1 MPQTITCTITNSAGA
16 VIPEL
21 NVRAYALQP
30 GRETLLAQ
38 GLSNDKG
45 VCRLEY
51 EWAGSKVLHVQVRAF
66 SFAGAQLGAS
76 EVVYNAK
83 TQEQIRFSVKPPAP
97 PKEYE
102 GIQAVLRHILP
113 EGQTLAANEGALV
126 VKSLAAYAGEIP
138 KVFRQ
143 QVNASR
149 LDYVVHCETLAAESG
164 LPAAFLYGI
173 CRTSQKKQTL
183 DYFLET
189 EDASLWASLDRAEQ
203 QNYVEPLDR
212 AELRL
217 QLETLRGAKNPVTQQ
232 HLWGQLLNAADD
244 TPLPGLLVRAFG
256 PGSGDT
262 LAGEDRSDRGGR
274 FFIRVRVPKTD
285 AAFRL
290 DVFRGEDEQIHSAP
304 VRLQDDAH
312 LLRLQVPALPDLS
325 PTLRQ
330 TAEETSWTQLQPHL
344 QALEAAGLRSLDDVR
359 KKGVAQASL
368 PAEIAQRLEAQAH
381 LDVLPAARPAFA
393 HDLITQGFVSPLAV
407 ARASKGEFIAKMR
420 NKYGDFTPANLHEQ
434 ALALEASLG
443 NFFAQELLEP
453 GKFTQGGNGGVPEP
467 PEAPAEVPAEADD
480 PLDLVPQACGCEH
493 CSNAVS
499 PAAYFTELMV
509 YALRHIKKGNAA
521 LTLADLQAAFH
532 QPFGDLPATCG
543 DANRTMRQIRLSLE
557 VLRAYLAAR
566 GLPAADT
573 PEASQF
579 DMACRKFREHVYF
592 QLLEDLSTSYDEI
605 RNVTPA
611 EKANL
616 TQRLGIPLQHDG
628 QDTLTAL
635 FQPPEA
641 LQEAALEQLFGWR
654 DTTRSP
660 LTEPEATPLF
670 LQWQKAFRRQNWW
683 QIDWPETLA
692 PEARPW
698 IDPDLIAL
706 DYLVDPLTGAASD
719 LWHGRREALRN
730 QFENYR
736 QTRESAAN
744 DQAAWEALFPEPE
757 VLEQIRQ
764 ANPEA
769 GKYADN
775 VYRHI
780 QETSPITGTE
790 WENLY
795 HILVQ
800 HFKNTHYAEWRQQ
813 EKDAGIFLSPDFF
826 RIPPPVFNFD
836 LVQEEDQTQ
845 WRTKRAD
852 FRDWRDRLKGRIEQ
866 DRTDAAALADA
877 VAKAEEAHLPALR
890 QILIQASDAMG
901 ADLHDKASW
910 LAERLLIAT
919 TSDAGIMTT
928 RMQQAIESVQLLIWG
943 LRTGQLEDTHPDW
956 SLAAESFDEEWKWL
970 GHYASWRSA
979 MLVFLYPENLLQP
992 TLRRRQTPVFRAMV
1006 NNTRNSAQFTPK
1018 EACALAET
1026 YGQYS
1031 RDVNNLRPEASVIAR
1046 THTVAG
1052 ECGAKTGK
1060 GERNFVY
1067 LFAQSEISK
1076 KVYMARY
1083 EEGDWYEQSHWEEVP
1098 GLNQV
1103 LNVAGAC
1110 VYAVTPD
1117 ERYIYLF
1124 VKVQDGRNEA
1134 LVYTRYDLQK
1144 DAWTVGINQ
1153 LDPPPSNPNVTTT
1166 FDVVVKKTFRED
1178 EPPHLAFRNRGGELY
1193 GRRMNIDGSDW
1204 QEADFEMLEVN
1215 AYLSAMQTARL
1226 CEMIESKRGEYY
1238 LIRETSAAVEYRLF
1252 GKMDDGQWRR
1262 VVGPKHCLGAL
1273 PWQKNGGAYVFLGD
1287 PENGS
1292 NPSYVLIRRPEQEP
1306 VRSILIST
1314 FRKQE
1319 SELGLEDYLLTR
1331 MSGSYLNKEIFIH
1344 YYNQWYGL
1352 LDFLYMKFGDAPNK
1366 DEYEQRYGY
1375 NANSEWTDDY
1385 KKSVKK
1391 QLKRFSL
1398 DTVESEFGYKW
1409 LFISRQMQ
1417 SLSGFDLKSALER
1430 LFENERFDIGIED
1443 DNHVIKFKRR
1453 LNTEQEVS
1461 EPLAILPG
1469 LRKIV
1474 AACGEMPVNPYAR
1487 VFYSIKPYGL
1497 TPPNWENAE
1506 MVNYAF
1512 AYDVSTNWPGTNTK
1526 TSLYRSTLFN
1536 PKNIQLQNVSPEL
1549 AAPHV
1554 NSGYDIRSN
1563 YSEVELTKRIG
1574 FIRRVF
1580 QSHEDARPWI
1590 KTYQEEAFY
1599 FLPVYLALQL
1609 QRNGFYQE
1617 AADWLRSVYDFNRP
1631 LNGRKIYYGLIKEE
1645 TLGAGLERVA
1655 DWLGDPLNPHA
1666 IAETRANAYT
1676 RFTLLSIIRLLLD
1689 HANSEFTRYTADT
1702 LPRARTLYQTALHLL
1717 QAPELTADPAFCE
1730 KALEELDQIADKNL
1744 HPNYSGV
1751 WKQVQAQFGK
1761 IGKAST
1767 LKSAVDWA
1775 KGVLANQ
1782 ASERERLRILAEGA
1796 HNQFGDLPATTKTA
1810 DKIEHQHKT
1819 IEKVRTALFRHP
1831 EASRTLRQLAT
1842 VASRD
1847 YTRKVSLLSGIS
1859 ETALNAGPVEIP
1871 WLGNKLAGEEK
1882 HAELK
1887 LSHSLHPAETPV
1899 PVFGFCIPDNPVI
1912 EAWALEAEVNLHK
1925 LQSGRDIAGL
1935 ERQALIIDETIDINS
1950 LPSIGSR
1957 GDITLPGKTKLPPT
1971 PYRYAVL
1978 IERARQLANM
1988 AQQMESYFLSALEKR
2003 DAEMYQRLKAGQEVE
2018 LTRAGVRLNQLK
2030 VREAEDGIVLAEL
2043 QRDRA
2048 VIQEEHFQ
2056 ELLNNDLLAAE
2067 QDQLEFLKRIA
2078 DYQLLASIGAF
2089 IAASTPSLTSIFSS
2103 GKENFR
2109 DYAAGLDFLAQSF
2122 GTKAQ
2127 IFSIQASYER
2137 RKQDWTLTRN
2147 LARQDVRIGNQ
2158 QIRLSKDR
2166 LRIVNQE
2173 HHISELQVDHAQE
2186 TLDFLIN
2193 KFTNV
2198 DLYDWMSGVL
2208 EGVYASFLQQATA
2221 VAQLAEQQLNF
2232 ERQVEQRFIIQ
2243 SDYWTS
2249 PRTLEATVLEESVD
2263 RRGLTGSA
2271 RLLQDIAQLDQYA
2284 FSADR
2289 RKHELTKT
2297 ISLAQVSPVE
2307 FQQFRDSGILPF
2319 DTLMDWF
2326 DRDFP
2331 GHYLR
2336 LIKRVRV
2343 SVIALVPP
2351 LDGIKAALYC
2361 QGYSKVIRGEPR
2373 FAEAT
2378 LPRPSE
2384 TVALTS
2390 PINATGRF
2398 EFELQQQSEMRN
2410 PFEGTG
2416 VAASWEF
2423 QMPKAANNI
2432 DYDTIA
2438 DVLLTIEYTAL
2449 HSNDYRR
2456 MVIQQ
2461 LDRTFSADRPFSF
2474 RNQFADQWYDLN
2486 NPEETASRM
2495 EVKFKTD
2502 RKDFPPNVDHL
2513 KIQQVV
2519 LYFSRADGETEEIN
2533 IDASLFFIEQGK
2545 TDEEKVG
2552 GAATTQD
2559 DIISTRRSNGN
2570 NWTTMQG
2577 KSPIGEWVLSFD
2589 EELSSRFKNNKIEDI
2604 LFVITFQGE
2613 TPEWPKLPA

>member
-51 EWAGSKVLHVQVRAF
+51 EWAGGKVLHVQVRAF

-83 TQEQIRFSVKPPAP
+83 AQEQIRFIVKPPAP

-113 EGQTLAANEGALV
+113 EGQTLTANEGALV
-126 VKSLAAYAGEIP
+126 VKSLGDYAGKIP
-138 KVFRQ
+138 KVYQ
-143 QVNASR
+143 KQVKVGQ
-149 LDYVVHCETLAAESG
+149 LDYWVHSQALAAESG
-164 LPAAFLYGI
+164 LQAAFIYGI
-173 CRTSQKKQTL
+173 SRTSKKKQTL

-189 EDASLWASLDRAEQ
+189 EDASLWAFLDRAEQ

-212 AELRL
+212 AELSR
-217 QLETLRGAKNPVTQQ
+217 QLETLRRAKNPVTEQ

-244 TPLPGLLVRAFG
+244 APLPGLLVRAFG

-262 LAGEDRSDRGGR
+262 PASEDRSDRGGR

-290 DVFRGEDEQIHSAP
+290 DVFRGEDEQIHSVQ

-330 TAEETSWTQLQPHL
+330 TAAETSWTQLQAHL
-344 QALEAAGLRSLDDVR
+344 QALEAAGLRSLQDVR
-359 KKGVAQASL
+359 KKGVAQANL
-368 PAEIAQRLEAQAH
+368 PAEIAQRLEAHAH
-381 LDVLPAARPAFA
+381 LDMLPTARPAFA

-407 ARASKGEFIAKMR
+407 ARASKSEFIAKMR
-420 NKYGDFTPANLHEQ
+420 NTYGDFTPANLHEQ

-443 NFFAQELLEP
+443 NFYVQELLEP
-453 GKFTQGGNGGVPEP
+453 GVFTQGGNGGAPEP
-467 PEAPAEVPAEADD
+467 ADD
-480 PLDLVPQACGCEH
+480 PLDLVPQTCGCEH
-493 CSNAVS
+493 CNNAVS
-499 PAAYFTELMV
+499 PAAYLTELLV

-543 DANRTMRQIRLSLE
+543 GANRTMRQIRLSLE

-592 QLLEDLSTSYDEI
+592 QLLEDLNTSYDEI
-605 RNVTPA
+605 RNATPE

-628 QDTLTAL
+628 QDTLTAF
-635 FQPPEA
+635 FQPPET
-641 LQEAALEQLFGWR
+641 LQEAALEQLFGWA

-692 PEARPW
+692 PETRPW

-706 DYLVDPLTGAASD
+706 DYLVEPLTGAASD

-730 QFENYR
+730 QFENCR
-736 QTRESAAN
+736 QARESAGN
-744 DQAAWEALFPEPE
+744 DQAAWEALFPQPE

-780 QETSPITGTE
+780 QEASPITGTE

-795 HILVQ
+795 HILIQ
-800 HFKNTHYAEWRQQ
+800 HFKTTHADEWRQQ

-836 LVQEEDQTQ
+836 LVQEEEQTE
-845 WRTKRAD
+845 WRAKRAD

-877 VAKAEEAHLPALR
+877 VAKAEEARLPVLR
-890 QILIQASDAMG
+890 QILIQASDAVG
-901 ADLHDKASW
+901 ADLHARASW

-928 RMQQAIESVQLLIWG
+928 RIQQAIESVQLLIWG
-943 LRTGQLEDTHPDW
+943 LRTGQLEDTHHDW

-1006 NNTRNSAQFTPK
+1006 RNTRNSAQFTPK

-1026 YGQYS
+1026 YSQYS

-1060 GERNFVY
+1060 GERHFVY

-1124 VKVQDGRNEA
+1124 VKMQDGRNEA
-1134 LVYTRYDLQK
+1134 LVYTRYDLQN
-1144 DAWTVGINQ
+1144 DAWTGENNQ
-1153 LDPPPSNPNVTTT
+1153 LDSPPGNPNFMT

-1178 EPPHLAFRNRGGELY
+1178 EPPHLAFRNWRGELY

-1204 QEADFEMLEVN
+1204 QEADFELLEVN
-1215 AYLSAMQTARL
+1215 AYISSMQTTRL
-1226 CEMIESKRGEYY
+1226 CEMIESTRGEYY

-1262 VVGPKHCLGAL
+1262 VGPKHCLGAL
-1273 PWQKNGGAYVFLGD
+1273 PWQKNGGVYVFLGD

-1306 VRSILIST
+1306 VKSIEIST
-1314 FRKQE
+1314 L
-1319 SELGLEDYLLTR
+1319 LGLEDYLLKKV
-1331 MSGSYLNKEIFIH
+1331 SGVHLNEGIGIH
-1344 YYNQWYGL
+1344 YNGQSYGL
-1352 LDFLYMKFGDAPNK
+1352 VDFLLLEYKDVHGKDVLSMDEYYSWKREYMK
-1366 DEYEQRYGY
+1366 Y
-1375 NANSEWTDDY
+1375 
-1385 KKSVKK
+1385 VKK
-1391 QLKRFSL
+1391 QLKRFSH
-1398 DTVESEFGYKW
+1398 DT
-1409 LFISRQMQ
+1409 I
-1417 SLSGFDLKSALER
+1417 
-1430 LFENERFDIGIED
+1430 ENELGYIFLFVSDAIRRFSSNEIGLRNILEQLFDNRIDIIGRQYSIID
-1443 DNHVIKFKRR
+1443 GDNHRIQFKKRR
-1453 LNTEQEVS
+1453 NPEQEVS

-1487 VFYSIKPYGL
+1487 VFYSIRPYGL

-1512 AYDVSTNWPGTNTK
+1512 AYDVSSNWPGANTR
-1526 TSLYRSTLFN
+1526 TSLYRSTLLN

-1549 AAPHV
+1549 AAPHT

-1631 LNGRKIYYGLIKEE
+1631 LHGRKIYYGLIKEE
-1645 TLGAGLERVA
+1645 ALGAGLERVA

-1730 KALEELDQIADKNL
+1730 KALEELDQIADTNL
-1744 HPNYSGV
+1744 HPDYSGV

-1782 ASERERLRILAEGA
+1782 VSERERLRILAEGA

-1831 EASRTLRQLAT
+1831 EASQALRQIAAT
-1842 VASRD
+1842 ASRD
-1847 YTRKVSLLSGIS
+1847 YTRRVSLLSGIT
-1859 ETALNAGPVEIP
+1859 ETALNASPVEIP
-1871 WLGNKLAGEEK
+1871 WLGNKMAGEEK
-1882 HAELK
+1882 HTQLILNQNMHAAE
-1887 LSHSLHPAETPV
+1887 APV
-1899 PVFGFCIPDNPVI
+1899 PVFGFCVPDNPVI
-1912 EAWALEAEVNLHK
+1912 EAWALEAEVNLYK
-1925 LQSGRDIAGL
+1925 LHNGRDIAGL
-1935 ERQALIIDETIDINS
+1935 ERQPLIIDETIDLYS
-1950 LPSIGSR
+1950 LPSIGNR
-1957 GDITLPGKTKLPPT
+1957 GDITLPGKIQLPPT

-2030 VREAEDGIVLAEL
+2030 VREAEGGVVLAEL
-2043 QRDRA
+2043 QRDRS
-2048 VIQEEHFQ
+2048 VIQESHYQ
-2056 ELLNNDLLAAE
+2056 ELLNEGISNWE
-2067 QDQLEFLKRIA
+2067 H
-2078 DYQLLASIGAF
+2078 ASIHLLESV
-2089 IAASTPSLTSIFSS
+2089 AA
-2103 GKENFR
+2103 
-2109 DYAAGLDFLAQSF
+2109 YQ
-2122 GTKAQ
+2122 
-2127 IFSIQASYER
+2127 
-2137 RKQDWTLTRN
+2137 
-2147 LARQDVRIGNQ
+2147 
-2158 QIRLSKDR
+2158 
-2166 LRIVNQE
+2166 
-2173 HHISELQVDHAQE
+2173 
-2186 TLDFLIN
+2186 
-2193 KFTNV
+2193 
-2198 DLYDWMSGVL
+2198 
-2208 EGVYASFLQQATA
+2208 YASSVLRFTA
-2221 VAQLAEQQLNF
+2221 
-2232 ERQVEQRFIIQ
+2232 
-2243 SDYWTS
+2243 SSTS
-2249 PRTLEATVLEESVD
+2249 SFAYFKNV
-2263 RRGLTGSA
+2263 
-2271 RLLQDIAQLDQYA
+2271 
-2284 FSADR
+2284 FF
-2289 RKHELTKT
+2289 KLTK
-2297 ISLAQVSPVE
+2297 
-2307 FQQFRDSGILPF
+2307 
-2319 DTLMDWF
+2319 
-2326 DRDFP
+2326 
-2331 GHYLR
+2331 
-2336 LIKRVRV
+2336 
-2343 SVIALVPP
+2343 
-2351 LDGIKAALYC
+2351 
-2361 QGYSKVIRGEPR
+2361 
-2373 FAEAT
+2373 
-2378 LPRPSE
+2378 
-2384 TVALTS
+2384 
-2390 PINATGRF
+2390 
-2398 EFELQQQSEMRN
+2398 
-2410 PFEGTG
+2410 
-2416 VAASWEF
+2416 
-2423 QMPKAANNI
+2423 
-2432 DYDTIA
+2432 
-2438 DVLLTIEYTAL
+2438 
-2449 HSNDYRR
+2449 
-2456 MVIQQ
+2456 
-2461 LDRTFSADRPFSF
+2461 
-2474 RNQFADQWYDLN
+2474 
-2486 NPEETASRM
+2486 
-2495 EVKFKTD
+2495 
-2502 RKDFPPNVDHL
+2502 
-2513 KIQQVV
+2513 
-2519 LYFSRADGETEEIN
+2519 
-2533 IDASLFFIEQGK
+2533 
-2545 TDEEKVG
+2545 
-2552 GAATTQD
+2552 
-2559 DIISTRRSNGN
+2559 
-2570 NWTTMQG
+2570 
-2577 KSPIGEWVLSFD
+2577 
-2589 EELSSRFKNNKIEDI
+2589 
-2604 LFVITFQGE
+2604 
-2613 TPEWPKLPA
+2613 